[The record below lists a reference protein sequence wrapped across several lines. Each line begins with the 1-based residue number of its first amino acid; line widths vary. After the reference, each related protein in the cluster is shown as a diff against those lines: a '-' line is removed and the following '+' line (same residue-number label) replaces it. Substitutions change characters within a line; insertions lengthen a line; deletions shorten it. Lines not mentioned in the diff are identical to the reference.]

1 MHRHTDAA
9 RGRYL
14 EKIMAMMQQ
23 GELPEVGVHQADVYH
38 DTWCG
43 IWAGRACDCEP
54 QIRVREVQHE
64 HRSGHS

>member
-1 MHRHTDAA
+1 MTGHSDAA

-14 EKIMAMMQQ
+14 EKIMAMMRA

-54 QIRVREVQHE
+54 EIRLREHDQEAV
-64 HRSGHS
+64 SADG